1 MCLFTMCRW
10 CGELVSKGADS
21 ELFWS
26 PYSAGFCFNLA
37 GKCVFYSICGGLVL
51 VLRVSVGLSC
61 SGLVYTDGGLL
72 SSESWLG
79 GVLSNVFGVRSE
91 SVMVGW
97 LSFWA
102 GCLLWCVLSSCG
114 VYSGFRCFS
123 LVLVFEVMHVSM
135 WSWCFFVGE
144 DCFEFG

>member
-1 MCLFTMCRW
+1 MGSW
-10 CGELVSKGADS
+10 LVKGQIQS
-21 ELFWS
+21 
-26 PYSAGFCFNLA
+26 
-37 GKCVFYSICGGLVL
+37 CVEALTVLVFVLLGWKVCSICGGLVL

-91 SVMVGW
+91 SVMVDW

-102 GCLLWCVLSSCG
+102 ECMLWCIFSSVVCMFLPGTKADLS
-114 VYSGFRCFS
+114 
-123 LVLVFEVMHVSM
+123 
-135 WSWCFFVGE
+135 
-144 DCFEFG
+144 